1 MFKNQLFYALFVVA
15 LVFAEI
21 NSLLSHY
28 IYEKNGFWINAFIY
42 LLFVFFWTLAI
53 ILVAK
58 KYPPKG

>member
-1 MFKNQLFYALFVVA
+1 MFKSKFFYVLCVVDLIFV
-15 LVFAEI
+15 EI
-21 NSLLSHY
+21 NSLLFDY
-28 IYEKNGFWINAFIY
+28 VYEKNGFWINAFIY